1 MVSTI
6 GARGP
11 VMNGFDLTMRS
22 VPLDQIV
29 SGGPPRDGIPALTDP
44 AFVPASS
51 AALLRH
57 PCGDKPV
64 DENPPGLSP
73 GGFCGFLQDDDRVIG
88 IQLNEQ
94 AKAYPIKILNWHEV
108 VNDRVGGA
116 PVVVTYCPLCG
127 TGMVF
132 DALIHDRRALFGVS
146 GLLYQSDVLLYDRD
160 TESLWSQ
167 LRQEAMTGP
176 RIGTRLT
183 LLPAL
188 HTTWGAWR
196 TTHSAT
202 LVLSTDTGHARDY
215 ETDPYRGYAST
226 PRLFFDV
233 AARDSRLPPKAWV
246 LGVKRGGQAKAYPFS
261 VLETQRTPVRDRL
274 GDQPITVHFDPKTR
288 TAHAT
293 DPNDRPIPSVAAFWF
308 AWYAFHPDTAIYR
321 PAPE

>member
-1 MVSTI
+1 
-6 GARGP
+6 
-11 VMNGFDLTMRS
+11 MNGFDLTKRS
-22 VPLDQIV
+22 IALDQIV
-29 SGGPPRDGIPALTDP
+29 AGGPPRDGIPALTDP
-44 AFVPASS
+44 TFVPASS
-51 AALLRH
+51 AA
-57 PCGDKPV
+57 
-64 DENPPGLSP
+64 
-73 GGFCGFLQDDDRVIG
+73 FLQDDDRVIG
-88 IQLNEQ
+88 LQLNGP
-94 AKAYPIKILNWHEV
+94 ARAYPIKILNWHEV

-146 GLLYQSDVLLYDRD
+146 GLLSQSDVLLYDRD

-167 LRQEAMTGP
+167 LRQEAVTGA

-196 TTHSAT
+196 TEHPET

-215 ETDPYRGYAST
+215 QTDPYRGYAST

-233 AARDSRLPPKAWV
+233 AARDSRLHPKEWV
-246 LGVKRGGQAKAYPFS
+246 LGVERGGQTKAYPFS
-261 VLETQRTPVRDRL
+261 VLETRDAPVCDRL
-274 GDQPITVHFDPKTR
+274 GDQPIVVHFDPKTR
-288 TAHAT
+288 TARAT
-293 DPNDRPIPSVAAFWF
+293 DPNGRPIPSVAASWF

-321 PAPE
+321 PEPE